1 MQAYFEMIL
10 EQWSKY
16 NINIGL
22 LMNDVINGMVGRW

>member
-1 MQAYFEMIL
+1 MLSYFEMII

-16 NINIGL
+16 NINICL

>member
-1 MQAYFEMIL
+1 MFAYFEMII

-22 LMNDVINGMVGRW
+22 LINDVINGMVGRA